1 MKCKFCKSFP
11 LIFMQIDK
19 GLGAAEHLVEEDYP
33 RRRLS
38 QKQEG
43 LRPGRG
49 PIPIRADSCLARAL
63 LLFFGRFVC
72 RWSRRLCRVRRLRR
86 TGHAVFEAADA
97 FAKSL
102 HDFRDAFT
110 AKENQNH
117 SQNHKPMKNTEF
129 THEPPPRA
137 CFVARYLNPSAG
149 SPARQVSIAFCP
161 YRITRSSPTR
171 RVTCSR
177 SRYSSRGMAYF
188 RVMPVSSL
196 NAGTEI
202 RSLFVFL

>member
-1 MKCKFCKSFP
+1 MIVGGVRSKTKRAPTASGP
-11 LIFMQIDK
+11 N
-19 GLGAAEHLVEEDYP
+19 
-33 RRRLS
+33 S
-38 QKQEG
+38 QFT
-43 LRPGRG
+43 PNSWS
-49 PIPIRADSCLARAL
+49 ASAL
-63 LLFFGRFVC
+63 LLLFGRLVR
-72 RWSRRLCRVRRLRR
+72 RWGSRRLRR
-86 TGHAVFEAADA
+86 RLRCLRSARHAVLEAADA